1 MRARWVPLTTTLL
14 LLAPACGGGGGD
26 STAVPTT
33 AAPTST
39 AAPATSSTTTT
50 APAATTTTTSAA
62 DEEAAVIA
70 AYLAYWDT
78 FFTVT
83 NPGQPDSPLIDQVA
97 TGAAAQRLRDVAA
110 EREATNTATRLPEPS
125 VASHSVSVMSIE
137 GNAAEVRDCL
147 VDDSYKLNLST
158 GEITDD
164 AVATSLLAVSMVRT
178 AEGWKLAVPA
188 VRLQRWDGV
197 TTCEQ

>member
-14 LLAPACGGGGGD
+14 LLAPACGGDD

-50 APAATTTTTSAA
+50 VPAATTTTTNAA

-78 FFTVT
+78 LLIIT
-83 NPGQPDSPLIDQVA
+83 NPGQPDSPLIEQVA
-97 TGAAAQRLRDVAA
+97 TGPAADRLRQIAA
-110 EREATNTATRLPEPS
+110 ERVELNEAWRLPENSQYRRDPE
-125 VASHSVSVMSIE
+125 ILQLE
-137 GNAAEVRDCL
+137 DAEAVVGDCV
-147 VDDSYKLNLST
+147 VDDGYRVNLGT
-158 GEITDD
+158 GAMSDD
-164 AVATSLLAVSMVRT
+164 AVATQLWRVTMSKATDGDWRVDTTQMLT
-178 AEGWKLAVPA
+178 
-188 VRLQRWDGV
+188 RWDGV
-197 TTCEQ
+197 AGCAID